1 MPDFSHTV
9 LVVDDDRNLLTLMG
23 HVLHKHGYQTLLADS
38 ADQVWQKLD
47 ALTEGQ
53 APHLIL
59 LDLMLPGVNGL
70 DLYQAFRQRPQTA
83 DLPVII
89 LSAVNDIDKRVELLN
104 QGVDD
109 YLVKPCPLDELT
121 ARVAMHI
128 KLAEL
133 NRAKQAAERRSQT
146 QARYLQAINEIGYEA
161 TQYLDLEAMLSKV
174 AADIC
179 AQFECATVG
188 FFLQNPENERETE
201 LTLVARCSARDTH
214 MPPLVWQTAVDQ
226 HTHTEPHQLY
236 IPILRGPTTLG
247 VLHVTE
253 EQGLSLFNTT
263 DKRNALEVLAR
274 QLATAITNAYLFQDI
289 RQHNQRL
296 QVVANENSLLLHR
309 EQKARQQA
317 EQLHQMAQ
325 ILSSS
330 LELTTVLDTALAT
343 VHSMIE
349 VDDGSIILV
358 DEEKE
363 ELFFAA
369 TLNHQPWAET
379 ARLQLGQGV
388 VGMVI
393 AQQEGLVAND
403 VVNHPH
409 YFPVIDELTGIQ
421 TKSLLCVPLTAHG
434 RILGALELINK
445 TNGEFTGMD
454 LALVSTAAGSIAIA
468 VDNARLYEAQE
479 TAYKQLLQTEKLAA
493 AGRLAASM
501 AHEINNPLQ
510 AVHSCLQLLIQ
521 FDLAA
526 DKKEAYLNMAGEEV
540 ERLINITN
548 RILDFSRPSTGNYER
563 VSLQRILNQV
573 MQLAQK
579 HIVHQKVKVQQTI
592 AIDVAQV
599 WAVPDQIAQVFLNI
613 ILNSLDAMPTGGQLD
628 IHTTIEGEW
637 VNTQFHDNG
646 IGMDDEVLA
655 HLFEP
660 FYSTKSNQ
668 AGLGLTISYGIVE
681 RHGGHIH
688 ITSQQGVGTTVSV
701 LLPRPLE
708 H

>member
-1 MPDFSHTV
+1 MPNLSHTV

-23 HVLHKHGYQTLLADS
+23 HVLQKHGYQTLLADS

-47 ALTEGQ
+47 ALPEGQ

-59 LDLMLPGVNGL
+59 LDLMLPGVSGL
-70 DLYQAFRQRPQTA
+70 DLYHAFRRRPQTA

-109 YLVKPCPLDELT
+109 YLVKPCPLDELM
-121 ARVAMHI
+121 ARVAMYI

-133 NRAKQAAERRSQT
+133 HRAKQAAERRSQT
-146 QARYLQAINEIGYEA
+146 QARYLQSINEIGYEA
-161 TQYLDLEAMLSKV
+161 TQYLDLEVMLSKV
-174 AADIC
+174 ATDIC
-179 AQFECATVG
+179 TQFECANIG
-188 FFLQNPENERETE
+188 FFLQNPENEQETE
-201 LTLVARCSARDTH
+201 LTLVARCATRDAH

-226 HTHTEPHQLY
+226 HTHTEPQQLY
-236 IPILRGPTTLG
+236 IPILRGQTTLG

-253 EQGLSLFNTT
+253 HDHSQWDNT
-263 DKRNALEVLAR
+263 DKRNALEVLTR

-289 RQHNQRL
+289 RRHNQKL

-309 EQKARQQA
+309 EQRRRKQA
-317 EQLHQMAQ
+317 EQLHHMAQ

-343 VHSMIE
+343 VHSMVE
-349 VDDGSIILV
+349 VEDGSIILV
-358 DEEKE
+358 DEAKE
-363 ELFFAA
+363 ELYFAA
-369 TLNHQPWAET
+369 TLNHQPWMQT
-379 ARLQLGQGV
+379 LRLQLGQGV

-393 AQQEGLVAND
+393 AQQEGLVVND
-403 VVNHPH
+403 VVNHPN
-409 YFPVIDELTGIQ
+409 YYSAIDDLTGVR
-421 TKSLLCVPLTAHG
+421 TRSLLCVPLTAHG

-445 TNGEFTGMD
+445 TNGDFTGTD

-479 TAYKQLLQTEKLAA
+479 TAHKQLLQTEKLAA

-548 RILDFSRPSTGNYER
+548 RILDFSRPSTGTYER

-592 AIDVAQV
+592 AVEVVQV

-628 IHTTIEGEW
+628 IQTTIEGEW
-637 VNTQFHDNG
+637 VSTLFRDTG
-646 IGMDDEVLA
+646 IGMDSEVQT

-668 AGLGLTISYGIVE
+668 AGLGLTISHGIVE
-681 RHGGHIH
+681 RHGGQIH
-688 ITSQQGVGTTVSV
+688 ITSQQGVGTTVNV

-708 H
+708 Q